1 MERAELTALLL
12 LVVVAAVVAAAHV
25 ALTAIGKPAMSVP
38 FSNETQ
44 DGTLVSLEG
53 TIDRISH
60 TREGGHLLLSVSD
73 VQIFVPATAAQG
85 VAIELG
91 DPVVVYG
98 TVQTYRG
105 AKEIVVQAAEDIQI
119 RS

>member
-1 MERAELTALLL
+1 MERAERTALLL
-12 LVVVAAVVAAAHV
+12 LVVVAVVIAAAHLV
-25 ALTAIGKPAMSVP
+25 LAAIGKPAFSVP
-38 FSNETQ
+38 FSNETT

-53 TIDRISH
+53 TVDRISR
-60 TREGGHLLLSVSD
+60 TRDGGHLLLSVRD

-85 VAIELG
+85 VALELG

-105 AKEIVVQAAEDIQI
+105 AKEIVVQAAEDI
-119 RS
+119 RVRP